1 MDKRFLE
8 DCLARGM
15 SLEAIGERT
24 GKHPSTIGYWLK
36 KHGLRAAGWD
46 SHAPKGGIDE
56 EQLTSLVAEN
66 LSLREMAERLD
77 RSVTAVR
84 YWIERYGI
92 QRERRRRRIITDGP
106 KKVLMSCKRHGLA
119 PFVLEGRGSYRCGRC
134 RVEAVARRRRVVK
147 RKLVEEAGGKCM
159 LCGYSRCQ
167 QALQFHHL
175 DPATKRFHLAHS
187 GHSRSLA
194 RAREEARKCVL
205 LCATCHAEVEAG
217 IAEMPLNSF

>member
-77 RSVTAVR
+77 RDLEHHGV
-84 YWIERYGI
+84 
-92 QRERRRRRIITDGP
+92 
-106 KKVLMSCKRHGLA
+106 VLGQQHGA
-119 PFVLEGRGSYRCGRC
+119 AG
-134 RVEAVARRRRVVK
+134 ARS
-147 RKLVEEAGGKCM
+147 GG
-159 LCGYSRCQ
+159 
-167 QALQFHHL
+167 AF
-175 DPATKRFHLAHS
+175 S
-187 GHSRSLA
+187 G
-194 RAREEARKCVL
+194 
-205 LCATCHAEVEAG
+205 
-217 IAEMPLNSF
+217 